1 MAKNLEEKIVA
12 AGGPVNMLR
21 TSQLGQYVFPVPLEF
36 SNWRDETAAWNQS
49 AVLLDQ
55 SHHMTDLY
63 VKGPDTIKLLSDL
76 SINSFNGFRRNKA
89 KQMVCC
95 NYDGYVIGDA
105 ILFALED
112 DHVNIVGRPHVANWV
127 QFHATTGNYD
137 VELDRD
143 ERSLANKGVRKTF
156 RFEVQGPN
164 AWALLE
170 KANGGPI
177 DDIKFFNMG
186 EVNIGKHRVRCLK
199 HGMAAAPGLELFGPW
214 EIAEE
219 IRGTLLEVG
228 KAFGLLQGGARAYST
243 ASTESG
249 WLASVLPAIYSGEK
263 MKPYREW
270 LGANCW
276 ESVTSLGG
284 SFISDNIEDYYLTP
298 WDIGYNFIKF
308 DHDFIGR
315 EALEKKQNNR
325 HLKKVTILW
334 DNDDVTRVFQSQ
346 FNQGDQRFKFM
357 DTPAAYYA
365 TFPFD
370 TVLKNGKRVGLSTYV
385 VYSNNARRY
394 ISLAMVEPEY
404 AQEGTELSVLWGEPN
419 SKRPVVEAHRMTEVK
434 GTVTASPLP
443 LQSREGYRDH
453 SLTER

>member
-1 MAKNLEEKIVA
+1 MANNLEEKIQE
-12 AGGPVNMLR
+12 AGGPVNLLR
-21 TSQLGQYVFPVPLEF
+21 SSQLGQYVFPVPLEF
-36 SNWRDETAAWNQS
+36 SNWRDETAAWNNG

-76 SINSFNGFRRNKA
+76 SINSYKGFVRNKA
-89 KQMVCC
+89 KQIVCT

-105 ILFALED
+105 VLFALED
-112 DHVNIVGRPHVANWV
+112 DYVNIVGRPHVANWV

-137 VELDRD
+137 VELERD
-143 ERSLANKGVRKTF
+143 ERTLANKGVRKTF

-177 DDIKFFNMG
+177 EDIKFFNMG

-214 EIAEE
+214 GIAEE
-219 IRGTLLEVG
+219 VRGTLIEVG
-228 KAFGLLQGGARAYST
+228 KEFGLLQGGARAYST

-263 MKPYREW
+263 MKAYREW

-276 ESVTSLGG
+276 EGVTSLGG
-284 SFISDNIEDYYLTP
+284 SFESTNIEDYYLTP

-315 EALEKKQNNR
+315 EALEKKQNNP

-334 DNDDVTRVFQSQ
+334 DNDDVTRIFQSQ
-346 FNQGDQRFKFM
+346 FKQGDQRFKFM
-357 DTPAAYYA
+357 ETPASYYA

-385 VYSNNARRY
+385 VYSNNARRFV
-394 ISLAMVEPEY
+394 SLALVEPEF
-404 AQEGTELSVLWGEPN
+404 AAEGTELNILWGEPN
-419 SKRPVVEAHRMTEVK
+419 SKRPVVERHQMTEVK
-434 GTVTASPLP
+434 GIVTASPLP
-443 LQSREGYRDH
+443 SQAREGYRDH